1 MQFSNTEIIPSV
13 VEEASVSGNA
23 MGRGKGLTSDPGH
36 CLWWADKQSILLT
49 FIVFLKVGGR
59 YKT

>member
-1 MQFSNTEIIPSV
+1 MQLSNTESIPSADK
-13 VEEASVSGNA
+13 EASVNGNA

-36 CLWWADKQSILLT
+36 CLWGADKQSILLT